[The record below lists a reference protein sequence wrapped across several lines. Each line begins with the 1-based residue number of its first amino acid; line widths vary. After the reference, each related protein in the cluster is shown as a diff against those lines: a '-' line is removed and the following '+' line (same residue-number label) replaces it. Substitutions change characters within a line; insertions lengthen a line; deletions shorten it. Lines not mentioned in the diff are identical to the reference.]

1 MMPVLDSRPRF
12 LGLSPTA
19 AAVVLIA
26 VTTAFH
32 LFYASWLPILPDETY
47 YLQWSRHLDASYISK
62 GPAVAY
68 TIWSGTALF
77 GANSVGIRFFAVML
91 SAGTAWQIFLLARRW
106 YDDVTG
112 LIAVLITSVVPIYA
126 VGAVVMTIDPLSV
139 FFWALAANFFSRAL
153 QKRGLGNWAMTGFA
167 VGCGFLAKYL
177 NALELL
183 AFLAFL
189 LVMPARRKHL
199 TRSGFW
205 IMLLVALV
213 CTLPV
218 VAWNIQ
224 HDWIG
229 FRNLENRG
237 HLGGPEPFQFGPLDL
252 PQLSSACRRW
262 SFRRC
267 CSWRCWRR
275 SVFPLRENSRAATAR
290 RTRAKS
296 CSSSS
301 SCRSFSSTRCSRGH
315 LKCEP
320 NWPAV
325 SYLSL
330 LVILAS
336 HWRKM
341 LLVRNKA
348 HRFIVLTFSLAWLQ
362 TFLLQDTVWL
372 PLQARAD
379 PMSRVAGWREIAE
392 HLDDL
397 RDSQHARVL
406 IADAYK
412 EASVFSYYL
421 PGQAFIY
428 TLRHTPP
435 ANQYDMWPGYPTDQR
450 TLWITAPD
458 SSPILLKREFKSI
471 TWLERDVVTFRDKT
485 LREYDVYLCENPAHP

>member
-237 HLGGPEPFQFGPLDL
+237 HLGGPEPFQFGPSTFLNFLGMQALVISPLLFVALLASIGISFARKFTRRDGSQNEGEIL
-252 PQLSSACRRW
+252 LFVLFVPVFLLYAVLSW
-262 SFRRC
+262 
-267 CSWRCWRR
+267 
-275 SVFPLRENSRAATAR
+275 
-290 RTRAKS
+290 
-296 CSSSS
+296 
-301 SCRSFSSTRCSRGH
+301 H